1 MIYSYFSS
9 VQYKID
15 IIRSY
20 YFSSEFSSHYGDEID
35 LKFASEFPIIPI
47 SQVLIII
54 IGSIIYD
61 KKIVKHKIVV
71 PSDSFLIKILKKIL
85 IMEEAKLWD
94 FKKTLG
100 MGHAETR
107 DKKEELQVKF
117 CEDIAALANSKGG
130 LLIIGISDKIPRTF
144 YDINNLEINKQS
156 IASAIRKWT
165 NIKREY
171 YIMKEINLEYQNKE
185 RKCIYWSY

>member
-1 MIYSYFSS
+1 
-9 VQYKID
+9 
-15 IIRSY
+15 
-20 YFSSEFSSHYGDEID
+20 
-35 LKFASEFPIIPI
+35 
-47 SQVLIII
+47 
-54 IGSIIYD
+54 
-61 KKIVKHKIVV
+61 
-71 PSDSFLIKILKKIL
+71 
-85 IMEEAKLWD
+85 MEEAKLWD